1 VAAGIARVEGFGGV
15 RIGTIGRVIS
25 FVFGPEDL
33 GRVRF
38 AISPLFELVSS
49 LDVLRDPAA
58 HSLHEP
64 WAGEARK
71 AVKDLDFWLLD
82 VAVPEAGYCYRPD
95 FIAPPPAKPVA
106 ELKEEL
112 ERVRKTPHEQVA
124 RELGWAYPRGLPAGA
139 QRLLDEGLDGLVEAM
154 AVYWQR
160 AIEPHWPVVRAILEA
175 DIASRAAQL
184 AAAGPLAALSDLHRD
199 VAYRD
204 KVLEVRRPY
213 DETVE
218 LDGRGVLLIPSVFSW
233 PRVWAMFD
241 PPWQPSLA
249 YTARGTGELWAPAK
263 KPNDALSALLGK
275 RRAEIL
281 TQLPAST
288 QELAQRLDAS
298 PGGVSEHLGVLRD
311 AGLVAGRRE
320 GREVRY
326 VRTETGDALT
336 S

>member
-1 VAAGIARVEGFGGV
+1 M
-15 RIGTIGRVIS
+15 IS

-38 AISPLFELVSS
+38 AVSPLFELVSS

-64 WAGEARK
+64 WAREARK

-82 VAVPEAGYCYRPD
+82 AAAPEVGYCYRPD
-95 FIAPPPAKPVA
+95 FIAPPPTKPVA
-106 ELKEEL
+106 ELDEEL
-112 ERVRKTPHEQVA
+112 QRVRNTPDEQVA
-124 RELGWAYPRGLPAGA
+124 RELGWAYPRGLPPGA
-139 QRLLDEGLDGLVEAM
+139 RRLLDEGLDALVDAM
-154 AVYWQR
+154 ASYWER
-160 AIEPHWPVVRAILEA
+160 AIEPHWPEVKAILEA
-175 DIASRAAQL
+175 DVASRAARL
-184 AAAGPLAALSDLHRD
+184 AATGPLAALSDLHTD
-199 VAYRD
+199 VCYRQG
-204 KVLEVRRPY
+204 VLEIRRPY
-213 DETVE
+213 EETVD

-241 PPWQPSLA
+241 PPWQPSIV
-249 YTARGTGELWAPAK
+249 YTARGTGSLWAPAK
-263 KPNDALSALLGK
+263 KPPDALSALLGK

-288 QELAQRLDAS
+288 QELAQRLNAS

-311 AGLVAGRRE
+311 AGLIAGRRD

-326 VRTETGDALT
+326 VRTETGEALT
-336 S
+336 G

>member
-1 VAAGIARVEGFGGV
+1 VH
-15 RIGTIGRVIS
+15 RVIS

-64 WAGEARK
+64 WARDARE
-71 AVKDLDFWLLD
+71 AVKDVDFWLLD
-82 VAVPEAGYCYRPD
+82 AAAPEVGYCYRPD
-95 FIAPPPAKPVA
+95 FLAPPPEKPVA
-106 ELKEEL
+106 ELREEL
-112 ERVRKTPHEQVA
+112 ERVRSTSREQVA

-139 QRLLDEGLDGLVEAM
+139 RRLLDEGLDGLVDAM
-154 AVYWQR
+154 AAYWER
-160 AIEPHWPVVRAILEA
+160 AIEPHWPVVKAILEA
-175 DIASRAAQL
+175 DIAARAAQL
-184 AAAGPLAALSDLHRD
+184 AAVGPLAALSDLHAD
-199 VAYRD
+199 VGYRD
-204 KVLEVRRPY
+204 GVLEIRRPY
-213 DETVE
+213 EETVD
-218 LDGRGVLLIPSVFSW
+218 LQGRGVLLIPSAFSW

-241 PPWQPSLA
+241 PPWQPSLV
-249 YTARGTGELWAPAK
+249 YTARGTGSLWAPAR
-263 KPNDALSALLGK
+263 KPPDALSALLGK

-288 QELAQRLDAS
+288 QELAQRLHAS

-311 AGLVAGRRE
+311 AGLVLGRRE

-326 VRTETGDALT
+326 IRTETGEALT
-336 S
+336 G